1 MSKAQKILKTYLIF
15 WVGSHHLDAAKDS
28 SVSHHICQVWQVGL
42 PFIYLFLENHF
53 WWKNNSIKTKI
64 LFGPQKMS
72 MAQKII
78 KT

>member
-53 WWKNNSIKTKI
+53 WWKIIPLK
-64 LFGPQKMS
+64 QKYCLAHKNVNGS
-72 MAQKII
+72 KNH
-78 KT
+78 